1 MSKSAGVD
9 SVFVTEC
16 IAHLRES
23 ISQEQTAPITV
34 EHWYPY
40 ETVRAKLRK
49 MIYVLGAESLLVTF
63 DTHSSL
69 KPGLNV
75 LRLYRYGLDTPR

>member
-1 MSKSAGVD
+1 MQAKPLSKSSGVD

-23 ISQEQTAPITV
+23 INQESVAPITI

-40 ETVRAKLRK
+40 DAVNTKTRK
-49 MIYVLGAESLLVTF
+49 MVYVLGAESLLVTF
-63 DTHSSL
+63 DSHSNM

-75 LRLYRYGLDTPR
+75 LRFYR